1 MNRVQYEEALTKAE
15 KVIKRNFA
23 QKILNEIWVEI
34 RRERTLHSGDTV
46 DELANKICVF
56 LTAIGRQYGAKAGLS
71 IDEE

>member
-46 DELANKICVF
+46 DELADKICVF
-56 LTAIGRQYGAKAGLS
+56 LTAIGRQYGAKVGLS